1 MNLKWACF
9 DSVSILHLKA
19 NYLNLEGGNELE
31 GTELQE
37 PLSFSEEY
45 LRLKRMS
52 CRSINELF
60 AYIDEAKRTFSYRV
74 YYYDNLKLGQNCE
87 SFLDELV
94 AMCKQK
100 KYLRFPLCEKII
112 KSHKYVK
119 QMKINYDNYSKELHR
134 LHDLFLT
141 IYSKIYSYK
150 TSCNISILIES
161 KIKEQALEFI
171 REIKQES
178 NLNKK
183 LNKFFDFS
191 YKNCHPLIIF
201 KYKDKLLSYRPRV
214 HFKKGTRFFTQ
225 DYSYNKRYSTISN
238 EAYPLKAKSRN
249 NLETSDSGQSSHDS
263 SSSSKSSRGYMSPT
277 ISYINKMKSKKA
289 RASSLHKKGD

>member
-94 AMCKQK
+94 AM
-100 KYLRFPLCEKII
+100 
-112 KSHKYVK
+112 
-119 QMKINYDNYSKELHR
+119 
-134 LHDLFLT
+134 
-141 IYSKIYSYK
+141 YK
-150 TSCNISILIES
+150 L
-161 KIKEQALEFI
+161 
-171 REIKQES
+171 
-178 NLNKK
+178 
-183 LNKFFDFS
+183 
-191 YKNCHPLIIF
+191 
-201 KYKDKLLSYRPRV
+201 
-214 HFKKGTRFFTQ
+214 
-225 DYSYNKRYSTISN
+225 
-238 EAYPLKAKSRN
+238 
-249 NLETSDSGQSSHDS
+249 
-263 SSSSKSSRGYMSPT
+263 
-277 ISYINKMKSKKA
+277 
-289 RASSLHKKGD
+289 

>member
-45 LRLKRMS
+45 LRLSKIQFDHSEEEEEEEEKEEEEKTERMS
-52 CRSINELF
+52 S
-60 AYIDEAKRTFSYRV
+60 KRTFSYRV

-94 AMCKQK
+94 AM
-100 KYLRFPLCEKII
+100 
-112 KSHKYVK
+112 S
-119 QMKINYDNYSKELHR
+119 
-134 LHDLFLT
+134 
-141 IYSKIYSYK
+141 
-150 TSCNISILIES
+150 
-161 KIKEQALEFI
+161 
-171 REIKQES
+171 
-178 NLNKK
+178 
-183 LNKFFDFS
+183 
-191 YKNCHPLIIF
+191 
-201 KYKDKLLSYRPRV
+201 
-214 HFKKGTRFFTQ
+214 
-225 DYSYNKRYSTISN
+225 
-238 EAYPLKAKSRN
+238 YPLKAKSRN